1 MKIAIGGMVFDTRA
15 TPITLTLSKEEI
27 ASIAG
32 LTDKDPG
39 EWYFSGPGEWS
50 TETLRKVYETQ
61 KELIRDLTKAEDEIF
76 GEHDDKE
83 NECKDLETPC
93 QCGEADLK
101 ARITA
106 CQQRC
111 GQMKKIGPDKARR
124 VMGADIALHEES
136 HLNTEILHGP
146 EAKTAAEASRRA
158 MKKINEEEDKG

>member
-1 MKIAIGGMVFDTRA
+1 MKIAIGGMVFDTHA

-27 ASIAG
+27 ARIAG

-39 EWYFSGPGEWS
+39 KWYFSGPGEWS

-61 KELIRDLTKAEDEIF
+61 KELIRDLAKAEDEIF
-76 GEHDDKE
+76 GKHEDKE
-83 NECKDLETPC
+83 NERKDLEAYRC
-93 QCGEADLK
+93 A
-101 ARITA
+101 A
-106 CQQRC
+106 CQQC
-111 GQMKKIGPDKARR
+111 GPMKKKIGTAFLGPDKARR
-124 VMGADIALHEES
+124 VMGADIALHEAS